1 MVDYSLR
8 VDIRSVPA
16 HASRKSAFEHGEI
29 NAGVQRVKD
38 NPGPTTTHNLD
49 VTKEMSIRQ
58 DWTKITRSVTSF
70 FATFRSAIGSTSE
83 DRQTRR
89 ARSRKRRPVTL
100 TIRYIADLPMVTELE
115 LYKSRALIYNAR
127 NQIR

>member
-38 NPGPTTTHNLD
+38 DPDPTTTHNLD
-49 VTKEMSIRQ
+49 VTKEMSIRE
-58 DWTKITRSVTSF
+58 DWTKITRSITGY
-70 FATFRSAIGSTSE
+70 FAAFRSALGSNSE
-83 DRQTRR
+83 DHQTRR
-89 ARSRKRRPVTL
+89 VRPRKTRPVTL
-100 TIRYIADLPMVTELE
+100 TVRYIAGLAIVTELE
-115 LYKSRALIYNAR
+115 IYKSRALIYNAR